1 MKFGNLKPLAMKS
14 IFETGLLLDD
24 ETSPADVHRQ
34 LTRWKNMAASCNC
47 GAASI
52 FIAAPYQKQR
62 PHPFLVANRL
72 LQPSYV
78 SMQSALAFARHDDS

>member
-1 MKFGNLKPLAMKS
+1 MKPAFAGRRNLSSRCTSSTHPLEEHDRIMQLRR
-14 IFETGLLLDD
+14 GLY
-24 ETSPADVHRQ
+24 
-34 LTRWKNMAASCNC
+34 
-47 GAASI
+47 

-78 SMQSALAFARHDDS
+78 SMQSALALPA